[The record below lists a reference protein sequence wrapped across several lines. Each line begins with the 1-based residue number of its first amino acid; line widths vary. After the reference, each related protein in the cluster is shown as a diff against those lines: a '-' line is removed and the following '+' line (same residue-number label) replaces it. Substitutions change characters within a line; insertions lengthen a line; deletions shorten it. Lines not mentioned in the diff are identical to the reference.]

1 MKVTWLIAGFCI
13 LALGACQQHS
23 PEQSDNQ
30 SASNSVH
37 SNQTAASNPASA
49 SDVAQLP
56 PACQTLLANIEK
68 CVVKYEGLKA
78 SDADAYRLEF
88 EQLKAQIVQGTDA
101 QGLEAA
107 CVESNK
113 QAEQLPQAKC

>member
-30 SASNSVH
+30 SVPSSPA
-37 SNQTAASNPASA
+37 AASNPAVA
-49 SDVAQLP
+49 SEMAQLP
-56 PACQTLLANIEK
+56 SVCQTLLANIEK